1 MLNQDDIKL
10 FALNAS
16 RDYGERLARHLGM
29 ALSRHEEREFE
40 DGEHKSRPLEN
51 VRGRDVYV
59 VQSLYSDTHCTVN
72 DKLCRL
78 LFFLG
83 AVKDACAARVTAVIP
98 YLCYARKD
106 RKTQTRDP
114 VTTRY
119 VAAMFEAVGV
129 DHVVTMDVH
138 NLAAF
143 HNAFRCTTDH
153 LEAGRLFVNHL
164 APQLG
169 DRGVVVVSPDAGG
182 IKRAERFRR
191 FLSEKLNRPVTSA
204 FMEKHRGAG
213 AVSGEALIGDVQD
226 RNAIILDDLIGTG
239 TTLGRAVAACHAH
252 GASEIHA
259 AASHGL
265 FVGGA
270 QEVIDDDRLTQLVI
284 TDTVPPFR
292 LNPQVVHDKLAV
304 VDAAGLFASA
314 IDCMHSGGSVTSLME
329 G

>member
-1 MLNQDDIKL
+1 MNGDDIKL

-16 RDYGERLARHLGM
+16 RDYGERISRHMGI

-51 VRGRDVYV
+51 LRGRDVYV
-59 VQSLYSDTHCTVN
+59 VQSLYADTHHTVN

-83 AVKDACAARVTAVIP
+83 AVKDASALRVTAVIP

-106 RKTQTRDP
+106 RKTQPRDP

-143 HNAFRCTTDH
+143 YNAFRCTTDH
-153 LEAGRLFVNHL
+153 LEAYTLFASYL
-164 APQLG
+164 APRLG
-169 DRGVVVVSPDAGG
+169 NRDVVVVSPDVGG
-182 IKRAERFRR
+182 IKRAERFRHC
-191 FLSEKLNRPVTSA
+191 LSEKLNRPVTSA

-213 AVSGEALIGDVQD
+213 VVTGEALIGNVRD
-226 RNAIILDDLIGTG
+226 RSAIIVDDLIGTG
-239 TTLGRAVAACHAH
+239 TTLARAVAACHAH
-252 GASEIHA
+252 GASEIRA

-265 FVGGA
+265 FVGSA
-270 QEVIDDDRLTQLVI
+270 WEVIDDTRLAEVLV
-284 TDTVPPFR
+284 TDTVPPFHLGLR
-292 LNPQVVHDKLAV
+292 EAHDKVTV
-304 VDAAGLFASA
+304 VAADGLFAAA
-314 IDCMHSGGSVTSLME
+314 IRCMHSGCSISSLME